1 MNAKDFD
8 AFMRRCMN
16 EAPTPDDGR
25 YINSPAPKVVWYDAL
40 KNEVEKAQV
49 EKQYKITYKMKK
61 EDIMTFVSGL
71 HNIQMDM
78 IETVVISKEKQGFPE
93 ANAVIDHIRNL
104 K

>member
-8 AFMRRCMN
+8 AFMRKCMN

-25 YINSPAPKVVWYDAL
+25 YINSKKPKVVWYDAL
-40 KNEVEKAQV
+40 KNEVEKAQSAK
-49 EKQYKITYKMKK
+49 EYKITYRMKP